1 MNSHGIAT
9 LGEIDQHDT
18 RIEGY
23 SEPFWDHLL
32 LICYSLQSGHLEV
45 TIEFFGHARLR
56 IHPRKPPG
64 TPGSQGSWESS
75 ACHLTRGLF
84 KHLCPQAV

>member
-9 LGEIDQHDT
+9 LGEIDQHDA

-32 LICYSLQSGHLEV
+32 LVCYSLQSGHLEV
-45 TIEFFGHARLR
+45 TIEFFWTCTVEDSPTET
-56 IHPRKPPG
+56 PRH
-64 TPGSQGSWESS
+64 TW
-75 ACHLTRGLF
+75 
-84 KHLCPQAV
+84 